1 MNCVQS
7 HCKQLVLRYRLSPL
21 IKYTSLLAISPSDSS
36 VWRLD
41 QWRRKVH
48 SLGDKWRFA
57 RKRITA
63 NRSASAP
70 LHSVPHSSSNAYVRR
85 RRNSTAL
92 SNNDECAALN
102 RLMLHLSTLPQFC
115 LSLKSTLSFS
125 LFSSHT
131 FSFLFFFPFSFFRR
145 QCALRPSIN
154 TSSGVLSCN
163 DTAASISTSSQQC
176 VWPVRCTTLR
186 PVPSHAITA
195 RYHHHHYHHHH
206 HHQRQQRRQQE

>member
-1 MNCVQS
+1 M
-7 HCKQLVLRYRLSPL
+7 
-21 IKYTSLLAISPSDSS
+21 
-36 VWRLD
+36 
-41 QWRRKVH
+41 H

-115 LSLKSTLSFS
+115 LSLKSTLSLSLFLLRTLSLFFSFS
-125 LFSSHT
+125 LSR
-131 FSFLFFFPFSFFRR
+131 SFGGNVL
-145 QCALRPSIN
+145 CAR
-154 TSSGVLSCN
+154 
-163 DTAASISTSSQQC
+163 ASTPAVEFC
-176 VWPVRCTTLR
+176 LATT
-186 PVPSHAITA
+186 
-195 RYHHHHYHHHH
+195 
-206 HHQRQQRRQQE
+206 QQRRSQLAVSSVSGLCGALLCVRCLLTPLPLVTTTTTIIITTTINDSSADSKSERK